1 MKQYTLNVEQSRALY
16 KKHKSKIEPKNCY
29 MNIFHV
35 LTLYPRVFQSGEW
48 KIAYG
53 YVNSIDGVYC
63 RHCFILAGEQ
73 VIDPTLF
80 ASDRD
85 NPDRK
90 YFITRVFDNTED
102 YLAALDAEENYPALT
117 TQLRN
122 EDRAAQQ
129 WGMENGYLFIG

>member
-1 MKQYTLNVEQSRALY
+1 
-16 KKHKSKIEPKNCY
+16 

-85 NPDRK
+85 NPDRS
-90 YFITRVFDNTED
+90 YFITKVYDKTED

-122 EDRAAQQ
+122 EDLAAQQ